1 MASLSQALRLGDL
14 PPPHR
19 TFQGH
24 ATHIIEWSMMLR
36 PNDSWSTCILQGI
49 ATFLHYAS
57 RRSAGLRYTTT
68 LCDCT
73 VFGTE
78 ALKAVDTMRQL
89 GFTSTMKQTC
99 AMEDLRQQLQGGHW
113 PIVFVN
119 TLPITGQ
126 RNAHAVVV
134 VEVGSA
140 QLTVYD
146 PLDGERVLPQ
156 APFLT
161 AWAMM
166 HNLALLI
173 QR

>member
-1 MASLSQALRLGDL
+1 MPSIPPLYRQETPYSCVPACLRMVLASLGHEVTEATLR
-14 PPPHR
+14 
-19 TFQGH
+19 
-24 ATHIIEWSMMLR
+24 
-36 PNDSWSTCILQGI
+36 
-49 ATFLHYAS
+49 
-57 RRSAGLRYTTT
+57 T

-78 ALKAVDTMRQL
+78 ALKAVDAMRQL

>member
-1 MASLSQALRLGDL
+1 MRLYGIRDRGSQSGRC
-14 PPPHR
+14 
-19 TFQGH
+19 H
-24 ATHIIEWSMMLR
+24 A
-36 PNDSWSTCILQGI
+36 
-49 ATFLHYAS
+49 
-57 RRSAGLRYTTT
+57 
-68 LCDCT
+68 
-73 VFGTE
+73 
-78 ALKAVDTMRQL
+78 AVRFYKHD
-89 GFTSTMKQTC
+89 
-99 AMEDLRQQLQGGHW
+99 E
-113 PIVFVN
+113 FVN

>member
-1 MASLSQALRLGDL
+1 MTPIVMPSIPPLYRQETPYSCVPACLRMVLASLGHEVAEVTLR
-14 PPPHR
+14 
-19 TFQGH
+19 
-24 ATHIIEWSMMLR
+24 
-36 PNDSWSTCILQGI
+36 
-49 ATFLHYAS
+49 
-57 RRSAGLRYTTT
+57 T

-78 ALKAVDTMRQL
+78 ALKAVDAMRQL
-89 GFTSTMKQTC
+89 GFTRTTKQTC
-99 AMEDLRQQLQGGHW
+99 TMEELSQQLQGGHW
-113 PIVFVN
+113 PIVVVN
-119 TLPITGQ
+119 MLPITGQ

-140 QLTVYD
+140 QLTVND

-156 APFLT
+156 TTFLM

-166 HNLALLI
+166 HNLTLLI

>member
-1 MASLSQALRLGDL
+1 
-14 PPPHR
+14 
-19 TFQGH
+19 
-24 ATHIIEWSMMLR
+24 
-36 PNDSWSTCILQGI
+36 
-49 ATFLHYAS
+49 
-57 RRSAGLRYTTT
+57 
-68 LCDCT
+68 
-73 VFGTE
+73 
-78 ALKAVDTMRQL
+78 
-89 GFTSTMKQTC
+89 
-99 AMEDLRQQLQGGHW
+99 MEELRQQLQGRHW

-134 VEVGSA
+134 VVVESA

-156 APFLT
+156 ATFLT

>member
-1 MASLSQALRLGDL
+1 MPACLRMVLARLGREVTEATI
-14 PPPHR
+14 R
-19 TFQGH
+19 TV
-24 ATHIIEWSMMLR
+24 
-36 PNDSWSTCILQGI
+36 
-49 ATFLHYAS
+49 
-57 RRSAGLRYTTT
+57 
-68 LCDCT
+68 CDCT

-78 ALKAVDTMRQL
+78 ALKAVDAMRQL
-89 GFTSTMKQTC
+89 GFPGTTKQTC
-99 AMEDLRQQLQGGHW
+99 TLEQLREQLHRGHW

-134 VEVGSA
+134 VDVGSA
-140 QLTVYD
+140 QCTVYD

-156 APFLT
+156 ATFLT

-166 HNLALLI
+166 HNLTLLI

>member
-1 MASLSQALRLGDL
+1 
-14 PPPHR
+14 
-19 TFQGH
+19 
-24 ATHIIEWSMMLR
+24 
-36 PNDSWSTCILQGI
+36 
-49 ATFLHYAS
+49 
-57 RRSAGLRYTTT
+57 
-68 LCDCT
+68 
-73 VFGTE
+73 
-78 ALKAVDTMRQL
+78 MRQF
-89 GFTSTMKQTC
+89 GFPSTTKQTC
-99 AMEDLRQQLQGGHW
+99 TMEDLRQQLQGGHW

-140 QLTVYD
+140 QLTIYD

-156 APFLT
+156 ATFLT
-161 AWAMM
+161 AWAML

>member
-1 MASLSQALRLGDL
+1 MMGWTVCKPKLG
-14 PPPHR
+14 PW
-19 TFQGH
+19 QGH
-24 ATHIIEWSMMLR
+24 KLCCH
-36 PNDSWSTCILQGI
+36 
-49 ATFLHYAS
+49 AS
-57 RRSAGLRYTTT
+57 FWFFDHTG
-68 LCDCT
+68 T
-73 VFGTE
+73 VSGTE
-78 ALKAVDTMRQL
+78 ALKAVDAMRQL